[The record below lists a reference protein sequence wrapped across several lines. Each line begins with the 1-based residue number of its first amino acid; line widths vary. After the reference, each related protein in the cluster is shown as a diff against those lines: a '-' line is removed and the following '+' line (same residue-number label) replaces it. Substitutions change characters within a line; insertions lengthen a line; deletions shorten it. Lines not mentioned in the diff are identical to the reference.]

1 MVAGPNGAGKTTF
14 VAHVLAAITPS
25 SVFVNADDIAK
36 ERWPADPAA
45 HAYQAAAA
53 AADTRAHLL
62 GLRRPFI
69 AETVFSHR
77 SKVDLIRDAQAAG
90 YLVVMHVLLVPEDLA
105 VKRVRYRVE
114 AGGHDVPEDKIRQ
127 RYRRLWGLVAE
138 GIIESD
144 SALIYNNAGE
154 GPRIVA
160 TVVAGQI
167 IGSPTWPAWTPAV
180 LSSSLHR
187 EQSPDRGPPA

>member
-36 ERWPADPAA
+36 DRWPDDPSA
-45 HAYQAAAA
+45 HAYEAAAA
-53 AADTRAHLL
+53 AADIRAHLL

-77 SKVDLIRDAQAAG
+77 SKVDLIRNARAAG

-105 VKRVRYRVE
+105 VERVRCRVE
-114 AGGHDVPEDKIRQ
+114 NGGHDVPEDKIRE

-138 GIIESD
+138 GIVESD

-154 GPRIVA
+154 GPRIIA

-167 IGSPTWPAWTPAV
+167 IGSPTWPTWTPAD
-180 LSSSLHR
+180 LSSSLH
-187 EQSPDRGPPA
+187 